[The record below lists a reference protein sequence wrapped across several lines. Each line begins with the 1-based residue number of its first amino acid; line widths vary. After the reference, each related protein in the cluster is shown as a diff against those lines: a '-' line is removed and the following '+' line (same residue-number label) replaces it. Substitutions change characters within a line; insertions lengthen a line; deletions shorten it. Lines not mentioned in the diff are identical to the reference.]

1 MTSAYTQSEYCFF
14 DPEESKI
21 IDYLREDNLTTLIE
35 RQTLEQVRESYPEA
49 IKLKIEKAWT
59 LYEEAAI
66 TKPEEITEE
75 EFDWLL
81 NVLPPKNWWHGNNC
95 ESFIMIEHD
104 RGSVTRICV
113 RDGQKYYK
121 FSERNSLTPYQ
132 ILDKIRN
139 C

>member
-1 MTSAYTQSEYCFF
+1 MTSAYNQSEYCFF

-21 IDYLREDNLTTLIE
+21 IDSLREDEETTLIE
-35 RQTLEQVRESYPEA
+35 KQTLEEVQEKYPKA
-49 IKLKIEKAWT
+49 IKLTIEEAWN

-66 TKPEEITEE
+66 TEPEEITEE

-81 NVLPPKNWWHGNNC
+81 NVLPPKNWWHGSNC
-95 ESFIMIEHD
+95 ESFMMIERD

-121 FSERNSLTPYQ
+121 FSDRDSLTPYQ
-132 ILDKIRN
+132 ILDKIRTS
-139 C
+139 